1 MKKKRPWQKRI
12 FLKIALVCSSA
23 QSCPTLCNPMDCRPP
38 GSSVHGVLQARI
50 LIRLPFPPPGDLP
63 DPWIEPV
70 SPVGPTVAGRFFT
83 TELPGKPKNIVYLL
97 WNSIFFIFVQYL
109 IFDNQ
114 ILKFSEFS
122 AVKKKCFFQT
132 YSLGTDLRFISF
144 LPPKLQLS
152 RYEDPGGVCIF
163 PFQGLA
169 ALFSW
174 LVDNPSTSSVKENC
188 LETSL
193 VVWWLRI
200 HASNAGDAGLIP
212 GQGIKIP
219 YAVHHRKTLCCS

>member
-50 LIRLPFPPPGDLP
+50 LIWLPFPPPGDLP

-163 PFQGLA
+163 SYHFSPELRDGYFQLSPHH
-169 ALFSW
+169 LILNIFIIPPW
-174 LVDNPSTSSVKENC
+174 LHPPPPAF
-188 LETSL
+188 LL
-193 VVWWLRI
+193 YPL
-200 HASNAGDAGLIP
+200 G
-212 GQGIKIP
+212 
-219 YAVHHRKTLCCS
+219 